1 MYKLLTLSFIA
12 SLVYF
17 VVTGFHSFLG
27 FWWVT
32 ISFGA
37 LLMMWLVLAVSGYIG
52 MMAKKK
58 WDESNG
64 NTALSSWFLRKKNLI
79 EAEVKVDKN
88 DPIVE
93 Q

>member
-17 VVTGFHSFLG
+17 VVTGFHSFFG

-32 ISFGA
+32 ISFSA
-37 LLMMWLVLAVSGYIG
+37 LLMTWLVLAVTGYIG

-64 NTALSSWFLRKKNLI
+64 NKTLNSWFLLKKIPLTRK
-79 EAEVKVDKN
+79 
-88 DPIVE
+88 
-93 Q
+93 

>member
-32 ISFGA
+32 ISFSA
-37 LLMMWLVLAVSGYIG
+37 LLMMWLVLAVTGYIG

-58 WDESNG
+58 WDESNS
-64 NTALSSWFLRKKNLI
+64 NKALNFWFLLKKNTI
-79 EAEVKVDKN
+79 DAEAKVDKN

-93 Q
+93 

>member
-1 MYKLLTLSFIA
+1 ML
-12 SLVYF
+12 
-17 VVTGFHSFLG
+17 
-27 FWWVT
+27 
-32 ISFGA
+32 
-37 LLMMWLVLAVSGYIG
+37 WLVLAVSGYIG

-64 NTALSSWFLRKKNLI
+64 NTALSSRFLRKKSI
-79 EAEVKVDKN
+79 IAAEVKVDKN